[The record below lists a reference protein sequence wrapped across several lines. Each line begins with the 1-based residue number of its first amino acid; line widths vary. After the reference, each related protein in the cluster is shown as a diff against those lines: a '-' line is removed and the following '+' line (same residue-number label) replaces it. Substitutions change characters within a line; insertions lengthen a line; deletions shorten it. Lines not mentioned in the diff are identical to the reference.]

1 MKYNQMVKT
10 LKTKDKV
17 TLKAPKA
24 LASIDLYMVTV

>member
-1 MKYNQMVKT
+1 MVKT
-10 LKTKDKV
+10 SKTKDKV